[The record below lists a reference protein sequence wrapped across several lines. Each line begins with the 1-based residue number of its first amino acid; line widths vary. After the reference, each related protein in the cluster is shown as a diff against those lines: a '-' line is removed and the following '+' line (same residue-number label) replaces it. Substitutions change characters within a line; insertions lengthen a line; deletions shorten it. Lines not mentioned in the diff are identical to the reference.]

1 MPTTNINLE
10 DLHKRVDNFKAGQ
23 VKHHLPMWESLTN
36 DPVIL
41 DAIKHHHIEFEAES
55 PTQRIRPNKIH
66 FSPEEIAI
74 IDAEIAKLVSK
85 EILTLVNYTP
95 DSFISN
101 IFIRPKKDGTHRV
114 ILNLK
119 PLNEFVD
126 YHHFKMDTFRTALKL
141 IRPGCFM
148 ASADLKVAYYSIPIA
163 EEDRKFLMFEWK
175 GKYHQFTCLPDGL
188 SSAPRIFTKILKP
201 VYAHLRSNGH
211 TCMGHIDDSLLI
223 GQTFH
228 LCQQNIMDTVTLF
241 TKLGF
246 TVHPVKSVLQPQQKI
261 DFLGFVLNSITM
273 MVTLTESKAV
283 KVKSACEN
291 LLHQRT
297 TTIRS
302 VAQVIGFLVSSFP
315 AAEFAEMHYRHLELD
330 KICAL
335 RESKGNFDAIMTL
348 SPLSRT
354 ELTWWVN
361 NVTHASKAISHGN
374 PNLTLTTDASKV
386 GWGAVCG
393 NTSTGGLWSLEEQ
406 GNHINYLE
414 LKAVLLGLQ
423 SLCAL
428 INGKHILVQSDNTST
443 VSYINAMGGIKSI
456 PCNDMA
462 TVIWEWCI
470 QRDIWLSAT
479 HIPGSENIEADKES
493 RALRDSTEWSLSQE
507 VFNAIQERWGPFDID
522 LFASRL
528 NFKVPQYVSWRP
540 DPGAHFINPF
550 FMDWK
555 PHYFYAFPPFSVL
568 ANCLQKIQQDQS
580 TGLLIAPLWTTQ
592 PWFTPLLN
600 LLTDHPLVLPQSDT
614 LLVQPHSNAIHP
626 LSKRLQLIA
635 CKVSGNPSTSVL
647 FQAKLPTSSCS
658 LGQLV
663 PKNNMPLISRS
674 GMTFVLNGKLIH
686 TIHL

>member
-1 MPTTNINLE
+1 M
-10 DLHKRVDNFKAGQ
+10 A
-23 VKHHLPMWESLTN
+23 
-36 DPVIL
+36 
-41 DAIKHHHIEFEAES
+41 
-55 PTQRIRPNKIH
+55 RPNKIH
-66 FSPEEIAI
+66 FSPAEINI

-85 EILTLVNYTP
+85 EILTLVNHTP

-101 IFIRPKKDGTHRV
+101 IFIRPKKDGTHRM

-148 ASADLKVAYYSIPIA
+148 ASVDLKDAYYSIPIA

-175 GKYHQFTCLPDGL
+175 GKYYQFTCLRNGL
-188 SSAPRIFTKILKP
+188 SSAPRIFTKLLKP
-201 VYAHLRSNGH
+201 IYTHLRSNGH

-223 GQTFH
+223 GQTFYS
-228 LCQQNIMDTVTLF
+228 CQRNVFDTVSLF

-246 TVHPVKSVLQPQQKI
+246 TVHPVKSVLQPLQKI
-261 DFLGFVLNSITM
+261 DFLGFVLDSITM
-273 MVTLTESKAV
+273 MVTLNESKAM

-291 LLHQRT
+291 LLLQKT
-297 TTIRS
+297 ATIRT

-315 AAEFAEMHYRHLELD
+315 AVEFAEMHYRHLELD

-335 RESKGNFDAIMTL
+335 RDNKGNFDAIMTL
-348 SPLSRT
+348 STPSRT

-361 NVTHASKAISHGN
+361 NVPHASKAISHGN
-374 PNLTLTTDASKV
+374 PDLTLTTDASNM

-393 NTSTGGLWSLEEQ
+393 NNSTGGLWSLEEQ
-406 GNHINYLE
+406 RNHINYLE

-423 SLCAL
+423 SLCSV
-428 INGKHILVQSDNTST
+428 INGKHILVQSDNTTT

-462 TVIWEWCI
+462 TIIWEWCI
-470 QRDIWLSAT
+470 QRNIWLSAT
-479 HIPGSENIEADKES
+479 HIPGSDNIQADKES

-507 VFNAIQERWGPFDID
+507 AFNAIHDRWGPFDID

-540 DPGAHFINPF
+540 DPGAQFINAF

-555 PHYFYAFPPFSVL
+555 PHYFYAFPPFSVI
-568 ANCLQKIQQDQS
+568 ANCLQKIEQDQS

-592 PWFTPLLN
+592 PWFTLLLN
-600 LLTDHPLVLPQSDT
+600 LLTDYPLVLPQSDT
-614 LLVQPHSNAIHP
+614 LLVQPHSNAVHP

-635 CKVSGNPSTSVL
+635 CKVSGNPSASEL

-658 LGQLV
+658 LGLLV

-674 GMTFVLNGKLIH
+674 GMTFVLNEKLIH